1 MLPTGADTIVMQ
13 EQTTRT
19 ADTVKISILPQ
30 LGDFVRQQ
38 GEYARSGA
46 EILTAGARLNP
57 PELAILA
64 ACGCDRVA
72 VYRQPRVAILSTG
85 DELVP
90 IDRPLQAAQIIDSN
104 RYALTAFVHQA
115 GGIPDYLGIIADD
128 RQALT
133 AAIQT
138 AIAGADIV
146 LSTGG
151 VSVGDYDYVDEV
163 LAELGGDIQITTVAM
178 QPGKPLTVAKFPRA
192 LYFGLPGNPVSAL
205 VSCWRFVAPAIDKL
219 SGCDGE
225 NSRRALAL
233 TTTPLTTDG
242 KRERYLWG
250 AVKIIDREYRFTPAS
265 GSKSSGNLI
274 NLAGTNALAI
284 IPVGTTEINTGDRVE
299 VWLC

>member
-1 MLPTGADTIVMQ
+1 MQ

-19 ADTVKISILPQ
+19 GDIVKMSILPQ
-30 LGDFVRQQ
+30 LGDFVRKQ
-38 GEYARSGA
+38 GEYAGSGT
-46 EILTAGARLNP
+46 EILPAGMRLNP

-64 ACGCDRVA
+64 ACGCDRVP

-90 IDRPLQAAQIIDSN
+90 IDRPLRAAQIIDSN
-104 RYALTAFVHQA
+104 RYALSAFVRKA
-115 GGIPDYLGIIADD
+115 GGIPNYLGIIADD
-128 RQALT
+128 RHALT

-138 AIAGADIV
+138 AIASADIV

-163 LAELGGDIQITTVAM
+163 LAELGGDIRVTSVAM

-205 VSCWRFVAPAIDKL
+205 VSCWRFVASAIDKL
-219 SGCDGE
+219 SGLPADGGE
-225 NSRRALAL
+225 SRRAFAL
-233 TTTPLTTDG
+233 TTTSLTTDG
-242 KRERYLWG
+242 KRERYIWG
-250 AVKIIDREYRFTPAS
+250 TLKIIDREYRFTPAS

-284 IPVGTTEINTGDRVE
+284 VPIGTTTIAIDDRLE